1 MPVHEVRLGEK
12 GQVTL
17 PKEIRDN
24 YHLSK
29 GDQVR
34 MIDLGNGIM
43 EVILLKHSS
52 ELPPPAI
59 KFSKAVSV
67 GKMKKAARK
76 AAVDRYKRSQTV

>member
-1 MPVHEVRLGEK
+1 MHEVRLGEK

-17 PKEIRDN
+17 PKVIRDH
-24 YHLSK
+24 YQLSK

-52 ELPPPAI
+52 ALPPPVVKPGKTA
-59 KFSKAVSV
+59 SV
-67 GKMKKAARK
+67 GKMKTASRK
-76 AAVDRYKRSQTV
+76 AAADRYKKSGRS

>member
-1 MPVHEVRLGEK
+1 MHDVRLGEK

-17 PKEIRDN
+17 PKSIRDT

-52 ELPPPAI
+52 ELPLPVV
-59 KFSKAVSV
+59 KTSKSASV
-67 GKMKKAARK
+67 EKMKKAARN
-76 AAVDRYKRSQTV
+76 AAVDRYKKSRKA

>member
-1 MPVHEVRLGEK
+1 MHEVRLGEK

-17 PKEIRDN
+17 PKAIRDH

-52 ELPPPAI
+52 ELPPPVI
-59 KFSKAVSV
+59 KFNQAASV
-67 GKMKKAARK
+67 EKMKKATRK
-76 AAVDRYKRSQTV
+76 AAVDRYKRSRKV

>member
-1 MPVHEVRLGEK
+1 MHEVRLGEK

-17 PKEIRDN
+17 PKAIRDH

-52 ELPPPAI
+52 ELPPPVI
-59 KFSKAVSV
+59 RFNKAVST
-67 GKMKKAARK
+67 GKMKKAAGK
-76 AAVDRYKRSQTV
+76 AAANRYKRSQKS

>member
-1 MPVHEVRLGEK
+1 MHEVRLGEK

-17 PKEIRDN
+17 PKAIRDN
-24 YHLSK
+24 YNLTK

-52 ELPPPAI
+52 ELPSPVV
-59 KFSKAVSV
+59 KFNKITSIE
-67 GKMKKAARK
+67 KMKKDTGK
-76 AAVDRYKRSQTV
+76 AAGDRYRRSQKV

>member
-1 MPVHEVRLGEK
+1 MHEVRLGEK

-17 PKEIRDN
+17 PKAIRDN

-29 GDQVR
+29 GDQIR

-43 EVILLKHSS
+43 EVILLKHSR

-59 KFSKAVSV
+59 KFNKAVTV
-67 GKMKKAARK
+67 GNMKKAVRK
-76 AAVDRYKRSQTV
+76 AAVARYRRSQSA

>member
-1 MPVHEVRLGEK
+1 MHEVRLGEK

-17 PKEIRDN
+17 PKAIRDH
-24 YHLSK
+24 YDLSK

-52 ELPPPAI
+52 ELPPPVV
-59 KFSKAVSV
+59 KSGKSVSAE
-67 GKMKKAARK
+67 KMKKAARK
-76 AAVDRYKRSQTV
+76 AAANRYKRS

>member
-1 MPVHEVRLGEK
+1 MHEVRLGEK

-17 PKEIRDN
+17 PKAIRDH

-52 ELPPPAI
+52 ALPPPAI
-59 KFSKAVSV
+59 KVSKSVSV
-67 GKMKKAARK
+67 EEMKKATRK
-76 AAVDRYKRSQTV
+76 AATSRYKRSQNA

>member
-1 MPVHEVRLGEK
+1 MHQVRLGEK

-17 PKEIRDN
+17 PKAIRDH
-24 YHLSK
+24 YQLSK

-52 ELPPPAI
+52 DLPPPVVRPRRT
-59 KFSKAVSV
+59 VSV
-67 GKMKKAARK
+67 EKMKKVAGK
-76 AAVDRYKRSQTV
+76 AAGDRYKKSRRS

>member
-1 MPVHEVRLGEK
+1 MHEVRLGEK

-17 PKEIRDN
+17 PKAIRDN

-29 GDQVR
+29 GDQFR

-52 ELPPPAI
+52 TLPPPVI
-59 KFSKAVSV
+59 KVSKSVSV
-67 GKMKKAARK
+67 EEMKKTSRK
-76 AAVDRYKRSQTV
+76 AATNRYKRSQKS

>member
-1 MPVHEVRLGEK
+1 MHEVRLGEK

-17 PKEIRDN
+17 PKAIRDH
-24 YHLSK
+24 YQLSK

-52 ELPPPAI
+52 ELPPPVVKRA
-59 KFSKAVSV
+59 KAVSTE
-67 GKMKKAARK
+67 KMKKAARK
-76 AAVDRYKRSQTV
+76 RAVDRYKRSQKG

>member
-1 MPVHEVRLGEK
+1 MHEVRLGEK

-17 PKEIRDN
+17 PKAIRDN

-59 KFSKAVSV
+59 KFNEAASV

-76 AAVDRYKRSQTV
+76 AAVDRYKRSRKA

>member
-1 MPVHEVRLGEK
+1 MHEVRLGEK

-17 PKEIRDN
+17 PKAIRDN
-24 YHLSK
+24 YHLST

-52 ELPPPAI
+52 ELPPPSI
-59 KFSKAVSV
+59 KFNHAASV
-67 GKMKKAARK
+67 EKMKKAARK
-76 AAVDRYKRSQTV
+76 AAVDRYKRSRKA